1 MSGIDYGGGQDFR
14 SKMAMFGNKLQNQQQ
29 QQYGGGRGGGY
40 NGGGYNKPPPSSNYG
55 GGQQYQP
62 MQQNNSGGM
71 IKPSGGFDNSGNGGQ
86 KRAPRKMLVKSKA
99 ARATGRNEHAI
110 KVNLDSVKSKVKFG
124 RLVVYSVNCLANLAE
139 NRFNCEFIVDQGG
152 VEAMKEVMKHHSSNP
167 AVMKEVARTL
177 KNVAEASP
185 EYAQKIIDDGLLE
198 QCMNTLTSHPNEC
211 GVFALDIMD
220 SVLKSAPDPRA
231 TAQRIVQNGGL
242 KVLEDALKKY
252 PNNPDLCEKI
262 VKQMNALM
270 AADPSITR
278 QLGDRNIWQPILD
291 AMKAHPEHGGL
302 AIQGTQALQK
312 LALADNNYLK
322 GIQRAGGVGIISAC
336 MQANPDLKELTQSG
350 ANALKLLAGQDDV
363 SRALAVLLD
372 FGKYDDVMI
381 TQALGLLGNLALIE
395 ENAQFIVAKGGLD
408 CLMNLINFKC
418 KKKDLSPEE
427 VAVVA
432 NSVRAMGRL
441 LDDPKVAKSFAHKG
455 GLNLLK
461 DMMEYYDHEETIM
474 NAAMDALG
482 NLAGTPEGLKHL
494 SGSGVVE
501 TATSVM
507 CKHPEYDVL
516 IQKYGDLLS
525 SLPLNDPEM
534 LQRLLNSGLLQG
546 IQQGLLDNYE
556 DPATVSSLMDI
567 MKQLVEAD
575 PKLAQGLA
583 SQNARGFIQAIRAH
597 QDNPEVLAKILGAVH
612 AIGVADPAALDYLK
626 KVGLDDELVKIL
638 KQENISDETAAVIK
652 EFLDNVKADDVDV
665 DLTNV
670 LLGLKGLGMPLDE
683 LAKSVQEVEV
693 KDEPVVEEMDPNAI
707 LNELK
712 KLNGMLVNPD
722 YAAQYIGQGN
732 VGHILDNIQKCY
744 DDPNVVVQALDAI
757 ISCARV
763 PGVFPIMEEAGVC
776 EGVVQCMLEH
786 PDNMAVQYKG
796 LLALGAL
803 ANHQDPLVTESL
815 CQPITLETAL
825 KALQKGVADPLMAE
839 AFAKMVSSLM
849 DDQVNAPQTAQA
861 LAAAGAMDALNNAMQ
876 IHPTHPQV
884 QTACQ
889 EALAKISPFLFNPND
904 IGIHDANVNPY
915 GSVTLAQLAQMS
927 PEELDEMC
935 KQYDTQTLMTT
946 LRASRDPKM
955 VQSAAKE
962 TNQRLQGGDSEVY
975 NSVVSGGGIGD
986 LLGQA
991 NANMGNPAP
1000 LGATLDGLGTL
1011 SSDDR
1016 LKTLLGMHG
1025 TIRLILEVMRRHPN
1039 DIELLDKCCYILSN
1053 LSFNNQQNMTA
1064 IIELAGVQD
1073 IVGVVKKH
1081 TPVNFICESA
1091 INVLVNLC
1099 HNSDKN
1105 KTLIARSGGAK
1116 ATIAALK
1123 THNKCLNDGDEAVV
1137 VSCFRCLAN
1146 LAYVPDNVKQLIKLD
1161 VVAVVMD
1168 TMNQNTDKK
1177 DLIQMGVVVLAN
1189 LSSHERTAAR
1199 MVNLGVL
1206 DLIIRVSQ
1214 SYPDELEIQR
1224 SCLGCVG
1231 NLMNEQ
1237 SNAVAF
1243 LDKKGHLRVFEIMQ
1257 ELVFEESVVTTAL
1270 KLLKVLATNTDVAT
1284 ELTTDGGCKI
1294 VAEIMEEN
1302 KGTEEILSLGCQ
1314 AICKMIVTMEAAR
1327 HVAKDGLCEM
1337 IVEVAK
1343 DNNNWANIQIM
1354 NELVKV
1360 IVNISS
1366 VEENAQPIARNGAVP
1381 LLRSIEAH
1389 KTNAVFINNAAMA
1402 LSKLSVHPASSR
1414 PLVKRGAIPVILA
1427 SMQAN
1432 PSRKA
1437 ILARYVRALTNF
1449 LYTEHKAGEEL
1460 AKNNGYAIVANL
1472 AGQHQGYVPL
1482 QTEMKGF
1489 EKAVKLKSRKFVPS
1503 GAQQQSIRDRLDQ
1516 STVRFLSSGTICRK
1530 YGDKGK
1536 MKKKVL
1542 KVNDDCSMLL
1552 FEDPTGKKAPKQLN
1566 MRSVKGVVQGCQA
1579 PGMNKAAPANSFVI
1593 VSIDPNGREFRMG
1606 MECKTNM
1613 EMQKWVQGVQA
1624 LINAAAQGR

>member
-1 MSGIDYGGGQDFR
+1 MSNGVVYGQEEDFR
-14 SKMAMFGNKLQNQQQ
+14 SKMAKFGAKLNNAQN
-29 QQYGGGRGGGY
+29 
-40 NGGGYNKPPPSSNYG
+40 NNYG
-55 GGQQYQP
+55 NRAPPKKNQNTGAFSGYQP
-62 MQQNNSGGM
+62 MQQQSGGM
-71 IKPSGGFDNSGNGGQ
+71 VKPSGGYNQGGGAA
-86 KRAPRKMLVKSKA
+86 RPPRKQLVKSKA
-99 ARATGRNEHAI
+99 ARAMGRNEDAI

-139 NRFNCEFIVDQGG
+139 NKFNCEFIVDQGG
-152 VEAMKEVMKHHSSNP
+152 IEAMQEVMKHHSSNP
-167 AVMKEVARTL
+167 AVMKEVSRTL

-185 EYAQKIIDDGLLE
+185 EYADKMVSDGVVESCL
-198 QCMNTLTSHPNEC
+198 NTLASHPNEC
-211 GVFALDIMD
+211 GTFALDVMD
-220 SVLKSAPDPRA
+220 SVLKSATNPRE
-231 TAQRIVQNGGL
+231 TAQRIVKNGGL
-242 KVLEDALKKY
+242 KVLESALKKY

-262 VKQMNALM
+262 VKHMNALM

-278 QLGDRNIWQPILD
+278 QLGDRQIWEPILN

-302 AIQGTQALQK
+302 AIQGTEALQK
-312 LALADNNYLK
+312 LALANPQYLQ
-322 GIQRAGGVGIISAC
+322 GIQRSGAVGIISAC
-336 MQANPDLKELTQSG
+336 MQANPDLKGLTRSG
-350 ANALKLLAGQDDV
+350 AAALKLLAGQDDV
-363 SRALAVLLD
+363 SRALNVLLD

-408 CLMNLINFKC
+408 CLMNLINYKC

-441 LDDPKVAKSFAHKG
+441 LDDAKVAQQFAHKG

-474 NAAMDALG
+474 NAAFDALH
-482 NLAGTPEGLKHL
+482 NMAATPAGKQYVG
-494 SGSGVVE
+494 GSGAPE
-501 TATSVM
+501 TATSVI

-516 IQKYGDLLS
+516 MQKYADLLS
-525 SLPLNDPEM
+525 DLPLNDPEM
-534 LQRLLNSGLLQG
+534 MKKLLNAGLLQA
-546 IQQGLLDNYE
+546 IQQSLLANYE
-556 DPATVSSLMDI
+556 DPETVKSIMDI
-567 MKQLVEAD
+567 MKQIVTAD

-583 SQNARGFIQAIRAH
+583 NQNARGLIQAIRAH
-597 QDNPEVLAKILGAVH
+597 QDNPEVLAKILDAVH
-612 AIGVADPAALDYLK
+612 AIGKADPAALNYLK

-652 EFLDNVKADDVDV
+652 NFLDNVRADDVDV

-693 KDEPVVEEMDPNAI
+693 KQEPEPEEIDPNAI

-712 KLNGMLVNPD
+712 KLNGMLMDPN
-722 YAAQYIGQGN
+722 YAKTYIAQGN
-732 VGHILDNIQKCY
+732 VGHILDNIQQCY
-744 DDPNVVVQALDAI
+744 DDPAVVCQALDAI
-757 ISCARV
+757 INCAKV

-786 PDNMAVQYKG
+786 PDDMAVQYKG

-803 ANHQDPLVTESL
+803 ANHNDPLVTESL

-825 KALQKGVADPLMAE
+825 KALQKGVDNPQMAE
-839 AFAKMVSSLM
+839 AFAKMVSALM
-849 DDQVNAPQTAQA
+849 DDQMNAPQTAQA
-861 LAAAGAMDALNNAMQ
+861 LAGAGVVDALNNAMS
-876 IHPTHPQV
+876 IHPHNQGV
-884 QTACQ
+884 QTACS
-889 EALAKISPFLFNPND
+889 EALSKINPHLFTPPA
-904 IGIHDANVNPY
+904 IGAHNANVNPY
-915 GSVTLAQLAQMS
+915 GSVTLAQLAQMT
-927 PEELDEMC
+927 PEEMDEMC
-935 KQYDTQTLMTT
+935 KQYDTQELMTT

-955 VQSAAKE
+955 VQSAAAE
-962 TNQRLQGGDSEVY
+962 VNERLQGGDAEVY

-991 NANMGNPAP
+991 NANMGNPGC
-1000 LGATLDGLGTL
+1000 LGASLDGLGTL

-1284 ELTTDGGCKI
+1284 ELTTDGGCK
-1294 VAEIMEEN
+1294 VVSQIMEEN
-1302 KGTEEILSLGCQ
+1302 KSSEEILSLGCQ

-1337 IVEVAK
+1337 ICEVAK
-1343 DNNNWANIQIM
+1343 DNNNWANIQVM

-1360 IVNISS
+1360 VVNISS
-1366 VEENAQPIARNGAVP
+1366 VEENAQPFARNGSVP

-1389 KTNAVFINNAAMA
+1389 KTNAVFLNNAAMA

-1437 ILARYVRALTNF
+1437 ILARYIRALTNF

-1472 AGQHQGYVPL
+1472 ASQHADYQPL
-1482 QTEMKGF
+1482 QTEMAGF
-1489 EKAVKLKSRKFVPS
+1489 EKAVKLKSRKFVPN
-1503 GAQQQSIRDRLDQ
+1503 GQQQTSIREKLDV
-1516 STVRFLSSGTICRK
+1516 STVRFMSAGTHVKK

-1536 MKKKVL
+1536 AKKKVL
-1542 KVNDDCSMLL
+1542 KVNDDCSLIL
-1552 FEDPTGKKAPKQLN
+1552 FEDPGGAKAPKQLN
-1566 MRSVKGVVQGCQA
+1566 MKSVKGAVQGPQA
-1579 PGMNKAAPANSFVI
+1579 PGMQKCNPANSFVI
-1593 VSIDPNGREFRMG
+1593 ISIDPNGREFRMG
-1606 MECKTNM
+1606 LECKTNM
-1613 EMQKWVQGVQA
+1613 EMQKWIQGIQQLMQA
-1624 LINAAAQGR
+1624 TNAQ

>member
-1 MSGIDYGGGQDFR
+1 
-14 SKMAMFGNKLQNQQQ
+14 
-29 QQYGGGRGGGY
+29 
-40 NGGGYNKPPPSSNYG
+40 
-55 GGQQYQP
+55 
-62 MQQNNSGGM
+62 MQQNNSGG
-71 IKPSGGFDNSGNGGQ
+71 FDNNNGGQ
-86 KRAPRKMLVKSKA
+86 SRAPRKMLVKSKA

-139 NRFNCEFIVDQGG
+139 NRFNCEFIVEQGG
-152 VEAMKEVMKHHSSNP
+152 IEAMKEVMKHHSNNP
-167 AVMKEVARTL
+167 AVMKETARTL
-177 KNVAEASP
+177 KNVAEANP
-185 EYAQKIIDDGLLE
+185 QFAQQIIDEGLLE
-198 QCMNTLTSHPNEC
+198 QCMETLEKHPNEC
-211 GVFALDIMD
+211 GTFALDIMD
-220 SVLKSAPDPRA
+220 SVLKSASDPKA
-231 TAQRIVQNGGL
+231 VAGRIVKNGGL
-242 KVLEDALKKY
+242 KVLENALKKF
-252 PNNPDLCEKI
+252 PNNPDLCHSI
-262 VKQMNALM
+262 VRHMNNLM
-270 AADPSITR
+270 KADPSITKM
-278 QLGDRNIWQPILD
+278 LGDRAVWGPVLD
-291 AMKAHPEHGGL
+291 AMKAHPEHGQL
-302 AIQGTQALQK
+302 AIEGTEALQK
-312 LALADNNYLK
+312 LALANPAYLQ
-322 GIQRAGGVGIISAC
+322 GIQRSGAVAIISQC
-336 MQANPDLKELTQSG
+336 MQANPDLKGLTRSG

-363 SRALAVLLD
+363 SRAMQVLLD
-372 FGKYDDVMI
+372 FNKYDDVMI

-441 LDDPKVAKSFAHKG
+441 LDDPIVAQQFAAKG
-455 GLNLLK
+455 GLNVLK
-461 DMMEYYDHEETIM
+461 NMMELYDHEESIM

-482 NLAGTPEGLKHL
+482 NLAGTPQGKEYL
-494 SGSGVVE
+494 SGSGALE
-501 TATSVM
+501 TATNVISQ
-507 CKHPEYDVL
+507 HPDYDVL
-516 IQKYGDLLS
+516 MQKYGDLLGNID
-525 SLPLNDPEM
+525 LANDPVM
-534 LQRLLNSGLLQG
+534 LQKLLNSGLMQG
-546 IQQGLLDNYE
+546 IQQGLLNNYE
-556 DPATVSSLMDI
+556 DPETVKALMDL

-575 PKLAQGLA
+575 PKLAQALA
-583 SQNARGFIQAIRAH
+583 QGNARGLIQAIRAH
-597 QDNPEVLAKILGAVH
+597 QDSPEVLSKILGAVH
-612 AIGVADPAALDYLK
+612 AIGVADPEALNYLK
-626 KVGLDDELVKIL
+626 KVGFDDELVKIL

-652 EFLDNVKADDVDV
+652 EFLDNVKQDDVDV
-665 DLTNV
+665 DLMNV
-670 LLGLKGLGMPLDE
+670 MLGLKGLGMPLEE

-693 KDEPVVEEMDPNAI
+693 KEEPPMEEEIDPNAI
-707 LNELK
+707 LNELS
-712 KLNGMLVNPD
+712 KLNGLLANPD
-722 YAAQYIGQGN
+722 YAKSYIAQGN
-732 VGHILDNIQKCY
+732 VGHILDNIQQCY
-744 DDPNVVVQALDAI
+744 DNPEVVCQALDAI
-757 ISCARV
+757 INCARV

-803 ANHQDPLVTESL
+803 ANHQDPMVTESL

-889 EALAKISPFLFNPND
+889 EALAKVEPYLFNPSE
-904 IGIHDANVNPY
+904 IGVHSANVSPY

-935 KQYDTQTLMTT
+935 KQYDTQALMTT

-962 TNQRLQGGDSEVY
+962 TNKRLQGGDQEVY

-1146 LAYVPDNVKQLIKLD
+1146 LAYVADNVKQLIKLD
-1161 VVAVVMD
+1161 VVAVGMD

-1284 ELTTDGGCKI
+1284 ELTLDGGCK
-1294 VAEIMEEN
+1294 VVSEIMEEN

-1343 DNNNWANIQIM
+1343 DNNNWANIQVM

-1360 IVNISS
+1360 VVNISS
-1366 VEENAQPIARNGAVP
+1366 VEENAQPFARNGAVP

-1389 KTNAVFINNAAMA
+1389 KTNAVFLNNAAMA

-1489 EKAVKLKSRKFVPS
+1489 EKAVKLKSRKFVPT
-1503 GAQQQSIRDRLDQ
+1503 GAQQQSMRDRLDQ
-1516 STVRFLSSGTICRK
+1516 STVRFLSSGTLCRK

-1536 MKKKVL
+1536 VKRKVL

-1579 PGMNKAAPANSFVI
+1579 PGMNKANPANAFVI

-1613 EMQKWVQGVQA
+1613 EMQKWVAGIQQ

>member
-1 MSGIDYGGGQDFR
+1 MSSNIVYGQEEDFR
-14 SKMAMFGNKLQNQQQ
+14 SKMAKFGAKLNNQKNQG
-29 QQYGGGRGGGY
+29 YGRG
-40 NGGGYNKPPPSSNYG
+40 PPKKNYG
-55 GGQQYQP
+55 GNNLSDYKP
-62 MQQNNSGGM
+62 MQQGGGLP
-71 IKPSGGFDNSGNGGQ
+71 KPSGGYGQGGA
-86 KRAPRKMLVKSKA
+86 RPPRKQLVKSKA
-99 ARATGRNEHAI
+99 ARQMGRNEDAI
-110 KVNLDSVKSKVKFG
+110 KVNLDSVKAKVKFG

-139 NRFNCEFIVDQGG
+139 NKYNCEFIVEQGG
-152 VEAMKEVMKHHSSNP
+152 IEAMKEVMKHHSGNP
-167 AVMKEVARTL
+167 AMKEVSRTL
-177 KNVAEASP
+177 KNVAEAGP
-185 EYAQKIIDDGLLE
+185 HNAEKIVNDGMLE

-220 SVLKSAPDPRA
+220 SVLKSSDNPKAV
-231 TAQRIVQNGGL
+231 AQRIVKNGGL
-242 KVLEDALKKY
+242 KVLESALKKY
-252 PNNPDLCEKI
+252 PNNPDLCESIIKH
-262 VKQMNALM
+262 MNALM

-278 QLGDRNIWQPILD
+278 QLGDRAIWQPILD

-302 AIQGTQALQK
+302 AIQGTDALQK
-312 LALADNNYLK
+312 LAIANPNYLK
-322 GIQRAGGVGIISAC
+322 GIQNSGAVGIISAC
-336 MQANPDLKELTQSG
+336 MQANPDLKGLTRSG
-350 ANALKLLAGQDDV
+350 AAALKLLAGQDDV

-372 FGKYDDVMI
+372 FGKYDDIMI
-381 TQALGLLGNLALIE
+381 TQALGLLGNLALIS

-408 CLMNLINFKC
+408 CLMNLINYKC

-441 LDDPKVAKSFAHKG
+441 LDDPKVAQAFANKG

-474 NAAMDALG
+474 NAAVDALG
-482 NLAGTPEGLKHL
+482 NLAGTQPGKEYLA
-494 SGSGVVE
+494 GSGAVE
-501 TATSVM
+501 TATNVI
-507 CKHPEYDVL
+507 CKHPEYDIL
-516 IQKYGDLLS
+516 MQKYGDLLS
-525 SLPLNDPEM
+525 NLPLTTNPEM
-534 LQRLLNSGLLQG
+534 LKQLLNAGLLQG
-546 IQQGLLDNYE
+546 VQQSLLTNYE
-556 DPATVSSLMDI
+556 DPETVKSIMDI
-567 MKQLVEAD
+567 IKQIVQAD

-583 SQNARGFIQAIRAH
+583 NQNARGFIQAIRAH
-597 QDNPEVLAKILGAVH
+597 QDNPEVLAKILDAVH
-612 AIGVADPAALDYLK
+612 AIGVADPEALKYLK

-652 EFLDNVKADDVDV
+652 EFLDNVKQDDVDV

-693 KDEPVVEEMDPNAI
+693 KNEPEIEEIDPNAI

-712 KLNGMLVNPD
+712 KLNGLLVNPN
-722 YAAQYIGQGN
+722 YAKNYIAQGN
-732 VGHILDNIQKCY
+732 VGHILDNIQQCY
-744 DDPNVVVQALDAI
+744 DDPNIVCQALDAI
-757 ISCARV
+757 INCAKV

-786 PDNMAVQYKG
+786 PDDMAVQYKG

-803 ANHQDPLVTESL
+803 AAHKDPLVTESL

-825 KALQKGVADPLMAE
+825 KALQKGIANPEMAE
-839 AFAKMVSSLM
+839 TFAKLVSSLM
-849 DDQVNAPQTAQA
+849 DDQANAPQTAQA
-861 LAAAGAMDALNNAMQ
+861 LAAAGVVDALNNAMS
-876 IHPTHPQV
+876 IHPTEPRV
-884 QTACQ
+884 QTSCN
-889 EALAKISPFLFNPND
+889 EALSKINPYLFNPND
-904 IGIHDANVNPY
+904 IGMHSANVNPY
-915 GSVTLAQLAQMS
+915 GTVTLAQLAQMT

-946 LRASRDPKM
+946 MRASRDPKM

-962 TNQRLQGGDSEVY
+962 ANARLQGGDQEIY
-975 NSVVSGGGIGD
+975 NSIVSGGGIGD

-991 NANMGNPAP
+991 NANMGNPQP

-1257 ELVFEESVVTTAL
+1257 ELVFEESVITTAL

-1284 ELTTDGGCKI
+1284 ELTLDGGCK
-1294 VAEIMEEN
+1294 VVSEIMGEN
-1302 KGTEEILSLGCQ
+1302 KSTEEILSLGCQ

-1327 HVAKDGLCEM
+1327 HVSKDGLCEK
-1337 IVEVAK
+1337 IVEIAK

-1360 IVNISS
+1360 VVNISS
-1366 VEENAQPIARNGAVP
+1366 VEENAQPFARSGAVP

-1389 KTNAVFINNAAMA
+1389 KTNAVFLNNAAMA

-1427 SMQAN
+1427 SMQSN
-1432 PSRKA
+1432 PTRKA

-1449 LYTEHKAGEEL
+1449 LYTEHKAGDEL
-1460 AKNNGYAIVANL
+1460 AKNNGYAIVAQL
-1472 AGQHQGYVPL
+1472 AAKHENYAAL

-1489 EKAVKLKSRKFVPS
+1489 EKAVKLKSKKFVPS
-1503 GAQQQSIRDRLDQ
+1503 SQQNQSIRDKL
-1516 STVRFLSSGTICRK
+1516 STDVVRFLCSGTVVKK

-1536 MKKKVL
+1536 AKKKIL
-1542 KVNDDCSMLL
+1542 KVNDDCSLLL
-1552 FEDPTGKKAPKQLN
+1552 FEDPNGQKAPKQLN
-1566 MRSVKGVVQGCQA
+1566 LKSVKGCISGAQA
-1579 PGMNKAAPANSFVI
+1579 NGMQKCNPNNAFVI
-1593 VSIDPNGREFRMG
+1593 ISIDPNGREFRMG

-1613 EMQKWVQGVQA
+1613 EKDKWVKGLQTLIQA
-1624 LINAAAQGR
+1624 A

>member
-1 MSGIDYGGGQDFR
+1 MSGVDYGQGGGQDFR
-14 SKMAMFGNKLQNQQQ
+14 SKMAKFGAKLNNQQQ
-29 QQYGGGRGGGY
+29 QGYGGGYGGGGY
-40 NGGGYNKPPPSSNYG
+40 GQQQQGGGHLAD
-55 GGQQYQP
+55 YQP
-62 MQQNNSGGM
+62 MQQQGGYA
-71 IKPSGGFDNSGNGGQ
+71 KPSGGYGQ
-86 KRAPRKMLVKSKA
+86 QRERGATRAPRKQLVKSKA
-99 ARATGRNEHAI
+99 ARAMGRNEDAI
-110 KVNLDSVKSKVKFG
+110 KVNLDSVKTKVKFG

-139 NRFNCEFIVDQGG
+139 NKFNCEFIVDQGG
-152 VEAMKEVMKHHSSNP
+152 IEAMREVMKHHSSNP
-167 AVMKEVARTL
+167 AVMKEVSRTL
-177 KNVAEASP
+177 KNVAEADP
-185 EYAQKIIDDGLLE
+185 NFAEKIINDGLLE
-198 QCMNTLTSHPNEC
+198 QCMSTLTQHPNEC
-211 GVFALDIMD
+211 GTFALDIMD
-220 SVLKSAPDPRA
+220 SVLSSADNPQAVAR
-231 TAQRIVQNGGL
+231 RIVQNGGL
-242 KVLEDALKKY
+242 KVLESALKKY
-252 PNNPDLCEKI
+252 PNNPDLCHSI
-262 VKQMNALM
+262 IRHMNKLM

-278 QLGDRNIWQPILD
+278 QLGDRQIWAPILN
-291 AMKAHPEHGGL
+291 AMKAHPEHGQL
-302 AIQGTQALQK
+302 AIQGTDALQK
-312 LALADNNYLK
+312 LALANANYLR
-322 GIQRAGGVGIISAC
+322 GIQQSGAVGVISAC
-336 MQANPDLKELTQSG
+336 MQANPDLKGLTRSG
-350 ANALKLLAGQDDV
+350 AAALKLLAGQDDV
-363 SRALAVLLD
+363 SRALNVLLD

-381 TQALGLLGNLALIE
+381 TQALGLLGNLALIR
-395 ENAQFIVAKGGLD
+395 ENAQFIVERGGLD
-408 CLMNLINFKC
+408 CLMNLINYKC
-418 KKKDLSPEE
+418 KKKDLKPEE

-441 LDDPKVAKSFAHKG
+441 LDDPRVAQQFAAKG
-455 GLNLLK
+455 GVNLLK
-461 DMMEYYDHEETIM
+461 DMMEYYDHEESIM

-482 NLAGTPEGLKHL
+482 NLAGTPEGKEYLM
-494 SGSGVVE
+494 GSGVME
-501 TATSVM
+501 TATNVV

-516 IQKYGDLLS
+516 MQKYGDLLS
-525 SLPLNDPEM
+525 NLPLTTSPE
-534 LQRLLNSGLLQG
+534 LLRQLINAGLLQG
-546 IQQGLLDNYE
+546 IQQSLLENYE
-556 DPATVSSLMDI
+556 DPETVKSIMDI
-567 MKQLVEAD
+567 IKQVVIAD
-575 PKLAQGLA
+575 PQLAQGLA
-583 SQNARGFIQAIRAH
+583 NQNARGFIQAIRAH
-597 QDNPEVLAKILGAVH
+597 QDNPEVLAKILDAVH
-612 AIGVADPAALDYLK
+612 AIGVADPAALKYLK
-626 KVGLDDELVKIL
+626 QVGLDDELVKIL
-638 KQENISDETAAVIK
+638 KQENISDETAGVIK
-652 EFLDNVKADDVDV
+652 QFLDQVRTDDVDV

-670 LLGLKGLGMPLDE
+670 MLGLKGLGMPLDE

-693 KDEPVVEEMDPNAI
+693 KEEPEPEEIDPNA
-707 LNELK
+707 
-712 KLNGMLVNPD
+712 
-722 YAAQYIGQGN
+722 
-732 VGHILDNIQKCY
+732 
-744 DDPNVVVQALDAI
+744 
-757 ISCARV
+757 R
-763 PGVFPIMEEAGVC
+763 
-776 EGVVQCMLEH
+776 
-786 PDNMAVQYKG
+786 
-796 LLALGAL
+796 
-803 ANHQDPLVTESL
+803 
-815 CQPITLETAL
+815 
-825 KALQKGVADPLMAE
+825 
-839 AFAKMVSSLM
+839 MVSSLM
-849 DDQVNAPQTAQA
+849 DDTANAPTTAQA
-861 LAAAGAMDALNNAMQ
+861 LAAAGVTDALNNALS
-876 IHPTHPQV
+876 IHPQHQGV
-884 QTACQ
+884 QTSCN
-889 EALAKISPFLFNPND
+889 EALAKISPYLFNPND
-904 IGIHDANVNPY
+904 IGLHSANVNPY
-915 GSVTLAQLAQMS
+915 GSVTLAQLAQMT

-935 KQYDTQTLMTT
+935 HQYDTQTLMTT

-955 VQSAAKE
+955 VQSASKE
-962 TNQRLQGGDSEVY
+962 MNERLQGGDEEIY

-1146 LAYVPDNVKQLIKLD
+1146 LAYVAENVKQLIKLD

-1257 ELVFEESVVTTAL
+1257 ELVFEESVIVTAL
-1270 KLLKVLATNTDVAT
+1270 KLLKVLATNSDVAT
-1284 ELTTDGGCKI
+1284 ELTIDGGCKV

-1314 AICKMIVTMEAAR
+1314 AICKMIVTIEAAR
-1327 HVAKDGLCEM
+1327 HVAKDGLCEK
-1337 IVEVAK
+1337 IVQIAK

-1360 IVNISS
+1360 VVNISS
-1366 VEENAQPIARNGAVP
+1366 VEENAQPFARSGAVP

-1389 KTNAVFINNAAMA
+1389 KTNAVFLNNAAMA

-1427 SMQAN
+1427 SMQSN
-1432 PSRKA
+1432 PTRKA
-1437 ILARYVRALTNF
+1437 IIARYVRALTNF

-1472 AGQHQGYVPL
+1472 AQQHANYQAL

-1489 EKAVKLKSRKFVPS
+1489 EKAVKLKSKKFVPS
-1503 GAQQQSIRDRLDQ
+1503 SQQNEQSMRSKLDV
-1516 STVRFLSSGTICRK
+1516 STVRFLSSGTIIKK

-1536 MKKKVL
+1536 AKKKIL
-1542 KVNDDCSMLL
+1542 KVNDDCSLLL
-1552 FEDPTGKKAPKQLN
+1552 FEDPNGSKAPKQLN
-1566 MRSVKGVVQGCQA
+1566 IKSVKGVVKGPQA
-1579 PGMNKAAPANSFVI
+1579 NGMQKCNPQNSFVI
-1593 VSIDPNGREFRMG
+1593 ISIDPNGREFRMG

-1613 EMQKWVQGVQA
+1613 EMTKWISGIQQLIQA
-1624 LINAAAQGR
+1624 SNS

>member
-1 MSGIDYGGGQDFR
+1 MSGVDYGQGGGQDFR
-14 SKMAMFGNKLQNQQQ
+14 SKMAKFGAKLNNQQQ
-29 QQYGGGRGGGY
+29 QGYGGGYGGGGY
-40 NGGGYNKPPPSSNYG
+40 GQQQQGGGHLAD
-55 GGQQYQP
+55 YQP
-62 MQQNNSGGM
+62 MQQQGGYA
-71 IKPSGGFDNSGNGGQ
+71 KPSGGYGQ
-86 KRAPRKMLVKSKA
+86 QRERGATRAPRKQLVKSKA
-99 ARATGRNEHAI
+99 ARAMGRNEDAI
-110 KVNLDSVKSKVKFG
+110 KVNLDSVKTKVKFG

-139 NRFNCEFIVDQGG
+139 NKFNCEFIVDQGG
-152 VEAMKEVMKHHSSNP
+152 IEAMREVMKHHSSNP
-167 AVMKEVARTL
+167 AVMKEVSRTL
-177 KNVAEASP
+177 KNVAEADP
-185 EYAQKIIDDGLLE
+185 NFAEKIINDGLLE
-198 QCMNTLTSHPNEC
+198 QCMSTLTQHPNEC
-211 GVFALDIMD
+211 GTFALDIMD
-220 SVLKSAPDPRA
+220 SVLSSADNPQAVAR
-231 TAQRIVQNGGL
+231 RIVQNGGL
-242 KVLEDALKKY
+242 KVLESALKKY
-252 PNNPDLCEKI
+252 PNNPDLCHSI
-262 VKQMNALM
+262 IRHMNKLM

-278 QLGDRNIWQPILD
+278 QLGDRQIWAPILN
-291 AMKAHPEHGGL
+291 AMKAHPEHGQL
-302 AIQGTQALQK
+302 AIQGTDALQK
-312 LALADNNYLK
+312 LALANANYLR
-322 GIQRAGGVGIISAC
+322 GIQQSGAVGVISAC
-336 MQANPDLKELTQSG
+336 MQANPDLKGLTRSG
-350 ANALKLLAGQDDV
+350 AAALKLLAGQDDV
-363 SRALAVLLD
+363 SRALNVLLD

-381 TQALGLLGNLALIE
+381 TQALGLLGNLALIR
-395 ENAQFIVAKGGLD
+395 ENAQFIVERGGLD
-408 CLMNLINFKC
+408 CLMNLINYKC
-418 KKKDLSPEE
+418 KKKDLKPEE

-441 LDDPKVAKSFAHKG
+441 LDDPRVAQQFAAKG
-455 GLNLLK
+455 GVNLLK
-461 DMMEYYDHEETIM
+461 DMMEYYDHEESIM

-482 NLAGTPEGLKHL
+482 NLAGTPEGKEYLM
-494 SGSGVVE
+494 GSGVME
-501 TATSVM
+501 TATNVV

-516 IQKYGDLLS
+516 MQKYGDLLS
-525 SLPLNDPEM
+525 NLPLTTSPE
-534 LQRLLNSGLLQG
+534 LLRQLINAGLLQG
-546 IQQGLLDNYE
+546 IQQSLLENYE
-556 DPATVSSLMDI
+556 DPETVKSIMDI
-567 MKQLVEAD
+567 IKQVVIAD
-575 PKLAQGLA
+575 PQLAQGLA
-583 SQNARGFIQAIRAH
+583 NQNARGFIQAIRAH
-597 QDNPEVLAKILGAVH
+597 QDNPEVLAKILDAVH
-612 AIGVADPAALDYLK
+612 AIGVADPAALKYLK
-626 KVGLDDELVKIL
+626 QVGLDDELVKIL
-638 KQENISDETAAVIK
+638 KQENISDETAGVIK
-652 EFLDNVKADDVDV
+652 QFLDQVRTDDVDV

-670 LLGLKGLGMPLDE
+670 MLGLKGLGMPLDE

-693 KDEPVVEEMDPNAI
+693 KEEPEPEEIDPNAI
-707 LNELK
+707 LNELR

-722 YAAQYIGQGN
+722 YAKTYIAQGN
-732 VGHILDNIQKCY
+732 VGHILENIQQAY
-744 DDPNVVVQALDAI
+744 DDPNVVCSALDAI
-757 ISCARV
+757 INCAKV

-803 ANHQDPLVTESL
+803 AQHNDPMVTESL

-825 KALQKGVADPLMAE
+825 KALQKGVTNPAMAE
-839 AFAKMVSSLM
+839 TFARMVSSLM
-849 DDQVNAPQTAQA
+849 DDTANAPTTAQA
-861 LAAAGAMDALNNAMQ
+861 LAAAGVTDALNNALS
-876 IHPTHPQV
+876 IHPQHQGV
-884 QTACQ
+884 QTSCN
-889 EALAKISPFLFNPND
+889 EALAKISPYLFNPND
-904 IGIHDANVNPY
+904 IGLHSANVNPY
-915 GSVTLAQLAQMS
+915 GSVTLAQLAQMT

-935 KQYDTQTLMTT
+935 HQYDTQTLMTT

-955 VQSAAKE
+955 VQSASKE
-962 TNQRLQGGDSEVY
+962 MNERLQGGDEEIY

-1146 LAYVPDNVKQLIKLD
+1146 LAYVAENVKQLIKLD

-1257 ELVFEESVVTTAL
+1257 ELVFEESVIVTAL
-1270 KLLKVLATNTDVAT
+1270 KLLKVLATNSDVAT
-1284 ELTTDGGCKI
+1284 ELTIDGGCKV

-1314 AICKMIVTMEAAR
+1314 AICKMIVTIEAAR
-1327 HVAKDGLCEM
+1327 HVAKDGLCEK
-1337 IVEVAK
+1337 IVQIAK

-1360 IVNISS
+1360 VVNISS
-1366 VEENAQPIARNGAVP
+1366 VEENAQPFARSGAVP

-1389 KTNAVFINNAAMA
+1389 KTNAVFLNNAAMA

-1427 SMQAN
+1427 SMQSN
-1432 PSRKA
+1432 PTRKA
-1437 ILARYVRALTNF
+1437 IIARYVRALTNF

-1472 AGQHQGYVPL
+1472 AQQHANYQAL

-1489 EKAVKLKSRKFVPS
+1489 EKAVKLKSKKFVPS
-1503 GAQQQSIRDRLDQ
+1503 SQQNEQTLTIKLDV
-1516 STVRFLSSGTICRK
+1516 STVRFLSSG
-1530 YGDKGK
+1530 
-1536 MKKKVL
+1536 
-1542 KVNDDCSMLL
+1542 
-1552 FEDPTGKKAPKQLN
+1552 
-1566 MRSVKGVVQGCQA
+1566 
-1579 PGMNKAAPANSFVI
+1579 
-1593 VSIDPNGREFRMG
+1593 
-1606 MECKTNM
+1606 
-1613 EMQKWVQGVQA
+1613 
-1624 LINAAAQGR
+1624 